1 MKIQNRNQNVNVEN
15 MVVFVKTFDQ
25 YHYKFQ
31 LFQLSCK
38 IVIEFETTQFKIK
51 RTQEARH
58 NQFFFQKLPSNEIL
72 EIFKVFKNNS

>member
-38 IVIEFETTQFKIK
+38 IVIEFETTQF
-51 RTQEARH
+51 
-58 NQFFFQKLPSNEIL
+58 
-72 EIFKVFKNNS
+72 

>member
-1 MKIQNRNQNVNVEN
+1 MELFLFVFGENFIGSVKVPFTLFSMLKSIMKIQNRNQNVNVEN

-38 IVIEFETTQFKIK
+38 IVIEFETTQF
-51 RTQEARH
+51 
-58 NQFFFQKLPSNEIL
+58 
-72 EIFKVFKNNS
+72 